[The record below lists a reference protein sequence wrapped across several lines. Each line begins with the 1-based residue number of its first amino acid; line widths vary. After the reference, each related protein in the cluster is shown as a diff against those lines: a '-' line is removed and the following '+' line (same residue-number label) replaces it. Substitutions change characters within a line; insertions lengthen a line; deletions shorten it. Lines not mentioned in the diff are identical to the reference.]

1 MFTLT
6 WNWDWLL
13 TKEDRRLIA
22 QAKAQEQAE
31 QEKTAIF
38 IERLNKIEPRTVV
51 TEIRKLHRQIERD
64 HE

>member
-1 MFTLT
+1 MFTLA

-38 IERLNKIEPRTVV
+38 IERLNKIEPETIVS
-51 TEIRKLHRQIERD
+51 EIRKLQQQMERQNE
-64 HE
+64 